1 MRDPY
6 DVLGVKKDAS
16 QDDIRKAYRKLA
28 KQFHPDLH
36 KGNKAMADRFKE
48 LSAANAIVGDP
59 AQRARFDKG
68 EIDANGQERSPFAG
82 RGGRGGGWGAGPGGP
97 GGPGGF
103 GQNGGFGFDAE
114 EIFADLFGR
123 GRKSRPRHG
132 RMRGLDQRYALN
144 VDFLEAAK
152 GGVRRLTLP
161 SGRTLDVA
169 IPAGIE
175 SGQVVRLKGQGE
187 KSPNDGEDGDAL
199 IEITVG
205 THAFFRR
212 EGSDIHLD
220 LPITLAEAVKGGKI
234 DVPTIDGSVAMSVPK
249 GASSGQ
255 KLRLKGR
262 GVLLAKLGARGDQ
275 YVTLQIKLPPEPDA
289 ELETFV
295 ERWSGGAYDVRRKAG
310 MA

>member
-48 LSAANAIVGDP
+48 ISAANAIVGDP
-59 AQRARFDKG
+59 AQRTRFDRG
-68 EIDANGQERSPFAG
+68 EIDASGQERSPFAG
-82 RGGRGGGWGAGPGGP
+82 RGRPNAGWGAGP

-123 GRKSRPRHG
+123 GRKGRPRAG
-132 RMRGLDQRYALN
+132 RMRGLDQRYALA

-205 THAFFRR
+205 AHAYFRR
-212 EGSDIHLD
+212 EGADIHLH
-220 LPITLAEAVKGGKI
+220 LPITLAEAVRGGKI
-234 DVPTIDGSVAMSVPK
+234 DVPTIDGAVAMSVPK

-262 GVLLAKLGARGDQ
+262 GVPQPKLGARGDQ
-275 YVTLQIKLPPEPDA
+275 YVTLEIKLPPEPDA
-289 ELETFV
+289 ELEKFV
-295 ERWSGGAYDVRRKAG
+295 ERWSGATYDVRRKAG

>member
-48 LSAANAIVGDP
+48 VSAANAIVGDP
-59 AQRARFDKG
+59 EQRKRFDRG
-68 EIDANGQERSPFAG
+68 EIDAGGQERAPFGG
-82 RGGRGGGWGAGPGGP
+82 RGGRGPGA
-97 GGPGGF
+97 GPGGF
-103 GQNGGFGFDAE
+103 GQNGGFGFDPE

-123 GRKSRPRHG
+123 GRKGRPRAG
-132 RMRGLDQRYALN
+132 RMRGLDQRYALA

-152 GGVRRLTLP
+152 GGVRRLTMP
-161 SGRTLDVA
+161 SGKTLDVA

-205 THAFFRR
+205 EHAFFRR
-212 EGSDIHLD
+212 DGADIHLD

-234 DVPTIDGSVAMSVPK
+234 DVPTIDGPVAMSVPK

-255 KLRLKGR
+255 KLRLKGK
-262 GVLLAKLGARGDQ
+262 GILQPKTGQRGDQ
-275 YVTLQIKLPPEPDA
+275 YVALQIKLPGEPDD
-289 ELETFV
+289 ELERFV
-295 ERWSGGAYDVRRKAG
+295 ERWPGAHYDVRKKAG